1 MKATMKLTLDGLL
14 RTLDARA
21 REIAEQVAADR
32 AAQARREARI
42 AATGDDREERAT

>member
-21 REIAEQVAADR
+21 REIAEKIAADR
-32 AAQARREARI
+32 AVQARREARI
-42 AATGDDREERAT
+42 AAAGEEREERAT